1 MLSKYIFAL
10 LATVTAVAAVPVPAD
25 DEEIHLLRRDATLS
39 ERDLDLAR
47 RHDIDLDKS
56 E

>member
-1 MLSKYIFAL
+1 MYIFAL
-10 LATVTAVAAVPVPAD
+10 LATVTAVAAVPAPAD
-25 DEEIHLLRRDATLS
+25 NEELHLLKRDVPLS